1 MTARELLDRRRRP
14 EVAGEGD
21 QIAAGFGLER
31 RDRPVDIGRRT
42 AVDDHAGSLTRKV
55 RGDRCADP
63 CGAAGHQ
70 RPFAFEFEVRA
81 DSFGSPMR

>member
-1 MTARELLDRRRRP
+1 MTARELLGRRRRP

-42 AVDDHAGSLTRKV
+42 ATRAPSRARFEAIAAPIPAVLPVTSARLPSSLR
-55 RGDRCADP
+55 
-63 CGAAGHQ
+63 
-70 RPFAFEFEVRA
+70 
-81 DSFGSPMR
+81 SMRIP